1 MAKELA
7 AQGAVLIT
15 ACRSASAEL
24 EALGAQQILGID
36 VTDDKCMGKFGEEL
50 DAPVS
55 SALSAVPSLTH

>member
-36 VTDDKCMGKFGEEL
+36 VTDDKVSTWLGSTL
-50 DAPVS
+50 LRLPVAS
-55 SALSAVPSLTH
+55 HRA